1 MRKIYYYIPIT
12 LIACL
17 LMGFSANAANSFVSA
32 SGTDANGNTISVR
45 ANAYTSIPYDEQEEI
60 INSSNATEYVFKWHL
75 TQNPQIQNVTQGHY
89 YTGYLS
95 FRINFGPSTAILTQ
109 GSVTLQNSYLADGLR
124 MYIEALGNGF
134 INVGVIFDNYYAS
147 DNWIGLGT
155 ISYEY
160 YVSRTSFS
168 NNQLT
173 PNFSTTLTISP
184 GALYHSDSP
193 YNNGFAGVLSHMIG
207 YSISSAQEFDDI
219 ITMLSTIRSSDAAFY
234 VSLTNQLTN
243 LLTAQNLTNTN
254 LTSILNE
261 LDLDFAAVQTILD
274 LFPSYRTAVL
284 QYWQQLLE
292 MNAQQSSEAAEMESQ
307 YQDKDQQSG
316 DLLSGLGSL
325 TLPSV
330 SSGDF
335 NILANTDDTAK
346 TNFFGLIGTITNNTF
361 ITNMLLIIIT
371 AAIVGYAL
379 YGKK

>member
-1 MRKIYYYIPIT
+1 MRKIYYYILIT

-17 LMGFSANAANSFVSA
+17 LMGFSVNAAQTATSA
-32 SGTDANGNTISVR
+32 SRTMNGITYTVSTYSNTGITATNQEFYEQNNYEYMTNSYEIS
-45 ANAYTSIPYDEQEEI
+45 YPI
-60 INSSNATEYVFKWHL
+60 IL
-75 TQNPQIQNVTQGHY
+75 TGGTQGHY
-89 YTGYLS
+89 LNGYANIRINKSQTNTNITMSSSTLS
-95 FRINFGPSTAILTQ
+95 FTNTESLKVFMGGSTQSSTFLYVFFDNFYVSGSAMGLGVIEEIYTQNRINPDQTTTNADFNNTILWQSGNIQSTNYPLDNGLSHIISNSVGYAISTAT
-109 GSVTLQNSYLADGLR
+109 
-124 MYIEALGNGF
+124 
-134 INVGVIFDNYYAS
+134 
-147 DNWIGLGT
+147 
-155 ISYEY
+155 
-160 YVSRTSFS
+160 
-168 NNQLT
+168 
-173 PNFSTTLTISP
+173 
-184 GALYHSDSP
+184 
-193 YNNGFAGVLSHMIG
+193 
-207 YSISSAQEFDDI
+207 EFDDI
-219 ITMLSTIRSSDAAFY
+219 VTMLTTIRSADAAFY

-254 LTSILNE
+254 LTAILNE
-261 LDLDFAAVQTILD
+261 LDLDFSAVQTVLD
-274 LFPSYRTAVL
+274 LFPTYRTLVL

>member
-17 LMGFSANAANSFVSA
+17 LMGFSVNAGQTSNQATITSNGTTYTATTYSNTNITASSSEYYIDTTNNSEYMTNSYNVSFPVVITG
-32 SGTDANGNTISVR
+32 STNGNYLNGYFNIRINKTQTGNNLIQSS
-45 ANAYTSIPYDEQEEI
+45 SILHFTNTESLKVFMGLNTQNYIFLYVFLDNFYVSGSAFGIGEIEEI
-60 INSSNATEYVFKWHL
+60 Y
-75 TQNPQIQNVTQGHY
+75 TQNRLNPDQT
-89 YTGYLS
+89 T
-95 FRINFGPSTAILTQ
+95 T
-109 GSVTLQNSYLADGLR
+109 
-124 MYIEALGNGF
+124 
-134 INVGVIFDNYYAS
+134 YAS
-147 DNWIGLGT
+147 FNNVILFQAGNIQSTDYPLDNG
-155 ISYEY
+155 
-160 YVSRTSFS
+160 
-168 NNQLT
+168 
-173 PNFSTTLTISP
+173 
-184 GALYHSDSP
+184 
-193 YNNGFAGVLSHMIG
+193 LSHIISNSVG
-207 YSISSAQEFDDI
+207 YAISSATEFDDI
-219 ITMLSTIRSSDAAFY
+219 VTMLTTIRSADAAFY

-261 LDLDFAAVQTILD
+261 LDLDFSAVQTVLD
-274 LFPSYRTAVL
+274 LFPSYRTLVL